1 MGERAM
7 TQRLHH
13 EMALAR
19 KIPWTGRELEVR
31 VVEADRNCV
40 LGYHEVD
47 YWAVD
52 QDGYLTPNL
61 CQGAA
66 AAVSAANEA
75 PWTGAEEERRVAC
88 RCPIPGREVTFSVR
102 PWLPPAEGV

>member
-1 MGERAM
+1 MGDKSA
-7 TQRLHH
+7 TKVPHH

-31 VVEADRNCV
+31 VVHADRNCV

-52 QDGYLTPNL
+52 AGGHLRPNL
-61 CQGAA
+61 CQAAA
-66 AAVSAANEA
+66 AAVSTANEA
-75 PWTGAEEERRVAC
+75 PWTEADEERLVAC
-88 RCPIPGREVTFSVR
+88 HCPIPGRQVTFSVKPWSR
-102 PWLPPAEGV
+102 PSGRV